1 MGKKWKIGGIITF
14 GASGLNLFGA
24 LCIRRL
30 ASYETSSFLEASFD
44 NFSGTSHW
52 SKTIQNLNR
61 NRVLNSSHRPKFI
74 QIGFYTVSYL
84 LNDKNIMCL
93 SEKSKTIVK
102 AAEREQ

>member
-1 MGKKWKIGGIITF
+1 MK
-14 GASGLNLFGA
+14 
-24 LCIRRL
+24 RL
-30 ASYETSSFLEASFD
+30 ASYETASFLEASFD
-44 NFSGTSHW
+44 NFSGTSQG
-52 SKTIQNLNR
+52 SETIQNLNR

-84 LNDKNIMCL
+84 LNDKNITYCL